1 MTVNFD
7 DILAS
12 VAARIA
18 HNREQDFI
26 EHSTRARIANV
37 AMIEPMRFKL
47 ASAALAHA
55 MKDSRGDFFRIHPAD
70 ANNGHTAFAERR
82 RNRGYGGFLV
92 HEATNLNNSEAEGN
106 QLA

>member
-7 DILAS
+7 HILAC

-18 HNREQDFI
+18 HDREQDFI
-26 EHSTRARIANV
+26 EHSARARIANLS
-37 AMIEPMRFKL
+37 MIEPVRFEL
-47 ASAALAHA
+47 ASAFAHA
-55 MKDSRGDFFRIHPAD
+55 MKNSRRDFFRIHPAD
-70 ANNGHTAFAERR
+70 SNDGHPAFAWRR

-106 QLA
+106 Q